1 VQNIYVNVP
10 STKKNLNDTV
20 LKFKVG
26 AQHRHME
33 NTYEILIREQ
43 KTENH
48 DNYTIITFIY

>member
-1 VQNIYVNVP
+1 VQNKYVNVP